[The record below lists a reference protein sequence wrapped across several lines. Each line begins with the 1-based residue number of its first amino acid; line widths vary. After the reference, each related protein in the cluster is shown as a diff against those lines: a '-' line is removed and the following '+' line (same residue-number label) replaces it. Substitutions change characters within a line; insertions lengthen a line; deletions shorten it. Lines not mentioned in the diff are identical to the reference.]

1 MINKKIKTFLF
12 VMAGLLVLVLL
23 FVLVTTL
30 YQKSV
35 LDERREALI
44 KTISDLWELRD
55 QLEGDKD
62 FMQTVEY
69 AEQRARELGL
79 IKEGETI
86 WKLIGKE

>member
-12 VMAGLLVLVLL
+12 VMAGLLVLVML

-35 LDERREALI
+35 LEERREALI

>member
-35 LDERREALI
+35 LEERREALI

-55 QLEGDKD
+55 QLKGTRISCKQWS
-62 FMQTVEY
+62 MQN
-69 AEQRARELGL
+69 
-79 IKEGETI
+79 KEPGS
-86 WKLIGKE
+86 WV

>member
-35 LDERREALI
+35 LEERREALI

>member
-35 LDERREALI
+35 LEERREALI

-69 AEQRARELGL
+69 AEPIPEAPPSQRERS
-79 IKEGETI
+79 
-86 WKLIGKE
+86 

>member
-35 LDERREALI
+35 LEERREALI

-62 FMQTVEY
+62 LMQTVEY

>member
-12 VMAGLLVLVLL
+12 VMAGILVLVLL

-35 LDERREALI
+35 LEERREALI

>member
-30 YQKSV
+30 YQKRV
-35 LDERREALI
+35 LEERREALI